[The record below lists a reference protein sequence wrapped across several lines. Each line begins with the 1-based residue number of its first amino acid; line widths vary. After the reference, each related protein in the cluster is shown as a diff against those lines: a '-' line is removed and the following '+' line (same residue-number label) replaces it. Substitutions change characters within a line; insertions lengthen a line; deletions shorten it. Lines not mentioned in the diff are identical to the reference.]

1 MRTLTLIA
9 SVVIGLS
16 AACSS
21 GKKEPETAT
30 APSAA
35 APASQP
41 ASAAAPAPVEA
52 PKAVLARGELVAE
65 KKGLKLSKL
74 ANSPAFPESRLFL
87 RRPPFDSKISAKQL
101 FTFELTNYEL
111 GAQTTKDPFIANSG
125 GGQHI
130 HFIVDNGPYMAKY
143 TPKFEAELGKGSHVV
158 LAFLSR
164 SHHESVKHGFT
175 LTRLHVDEKTK
186 AIQEL
191 SLDSKPH
198 MFYSRPKGT
207 YAGKDAERL
216 LLDFFLVGVE
226 LSKKGNKVEATINGT
241 KFMLTEW
248 IPYIIEGLPMGEVK
262 IKLRLVDK
270 KGKTIPGPYNE
281 VERTV
286 TLTAG

>member
-1 MRTLTLIA
+1 MRTLI
-9 SVVIGLS
+9 IGTAVAACA

-21 GKKEPETAT
+21 DKTPAAT
-30 APSAA
+30 TTKSA

-41 ASAAAPAPVEA
+41 ASAPAPAAPKVPDITLE
-52 PKAVLARGELVAE
+52 LGEMVAE
-65 KKGLKLSKL
+65 KNGIKLSKL
-74 ANSPAFPESRLFL
+74 DKSPEFPKSRLFL
-87 RRPPFDSKISAKQL
+87 RRPPFDSKIDANQT
-101 FTFELTNYEL
+101 FTFEIVNYEL

-125 GGQHI
+125 KGQHI

-164 SHHESVKHGFT
+164 SHHESIKHGFT
-175 LTRLHVDEKTK
+175 LTRLHVDEKTEE
-186 AIQEL
+186 IQEL
-191 SLDSKPH
+191 SLDSAPH

-207 YAGKDAERL
+207 YTGKDTKRV
-216 LLDFFLVGVE
+216 LLDFFLVGVK
-226 LSKKGNKVEATINGT
+226 LSKEGNKVEATINGQ

-248 IPYIIEGLPMGEVK
+248 IPYVIEGLPMGEAK

-270 KGKTIPGPYNE
+270 KGKTIPGPFNE

-286 TLTAG
+286 TLAEG